1 MIVLLQEDEEQM
13 IGGKANT
20 IFYMM
25 PYGETTT

>member
-1 MIVLLQEDEEQM
+1 LQQDEEQM